1 MIKILTL
8 LILGVVLY
16 RLLFPP
22 TKIDRTGK
30 RYKDEEYTDYEE
42 LD

>member
-16 RLLFPP
+16 RLLFPSP
-22 TKIDRTGK
+22 RIERKAKNFRD
-30 RYKDEEYTDYEE
+30 DEYTDYEE
-42 LD
+42 ID